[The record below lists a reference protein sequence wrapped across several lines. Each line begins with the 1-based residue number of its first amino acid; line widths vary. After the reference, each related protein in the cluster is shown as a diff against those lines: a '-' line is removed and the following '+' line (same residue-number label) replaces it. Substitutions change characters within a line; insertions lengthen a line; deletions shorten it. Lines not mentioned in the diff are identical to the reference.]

1 MSQYDLLHRL
11 QLFRDRGQPP
21 GLETHG
27 GVRPGGRTSP
37 LTEAETSRV
46 RRALFGPVDHAEN
59 LRFVQQELARG
70 QKEAE
75 RRWNYDFVNDRPV
88 NDPDRR
94 YLWESMDP
102 CSRNYTRQIASNADT
117 EENIATVQPA
127 SSNKDIE
134 NIPES
139 VHSESENIKTT
150 IEPSTKSKS
159 QDTMSEKILSKPNPI
174 IMPPQPKNKS
184 NHPSSLE
191 MANSSISISAPATA
205 CATPHESP
213 QAGSTKSGS
222 QIIPTSKSERGS
234 EICDKTKTTPAGSIL
249 SAVAVSLSSSKPS
262 KTSTSDQRSR
272 STSLHGTQ
280 KPISGLFRERK
291 RSKSKTKI
299 DTRSIK
305 LQELQAPSQMSVVS
319 GDGRTAPT
327 SRSRSPNSKYTE
339 SQGN

>member
-21 GLETHG
+21 GVDTLG

-88 NDPDRR
+88 NDPERR
-94 YLWESMDP
+94 YVWECMDP
-102 CSRNYTRQIASNADT
+102 CSEKSVSQIASNSDAEPSNVT
-117 EENIATVQPA
+117 VQAESSKQTENIQDSVQ
-127 SSNKDIE
+127 
-134 NIPES
+134 
-139 VHSESENIKTT
+139 SENINPTE
-150 IEPSTKSKS
+150 IQIKSDKS
-159 QDTMSEKILSKPNPI
+159 HDTMSEKILAKPNPI
-174 IMPPQPKNKS
+174 ILPPQSKTKS
-184 NHPSSLE
+184 HPSRSLE
-191 MANSSISISAPATA
+191 MANTISISAPATA

-222 QIIPTSKSERGS
+222 QIIPTSKSEKGTQ
-234 EICDKTKTTPAGSIL
+234 ICDKTKQNTASSIL
-249 SAVAVSLSSSKPS
+249 SAAAASLSSSKPL
-262 KTSTSDQRSR
+262 KPSTSDQRSR

-299 DTRSIK
+299 DSRSIK

-319 GDGRTAPT
+319 SEETKST
-327 SRSRSPNSKYTE
+327 N
-339 SQGN
+339 

>member
-21 GLETHG
+21 GNSGPLLDNHG
-27 GVRPGGRTSP
+27 SVRPGGRTSP

-46 RRALFGPVDHAEN
+46 RRALFGPVNHEEN

-94 YLWESMDP
+94 YVWESMESCP
-102 CSRNYTRQIASNADT
+102 RKYTQIVSNSDT
-117 EENIATVQPA
+117 EESNNTVQP
-127 SSNKDIE
+127 SSIEETSKNKQ
-134 NIPES
+134 ES
-139 VHSESENIKTT
+139 VQSENIK
-150 IEPSTKSKS
+150 PSAVHSIKSEKS
-159 QDTMSEKILSKPNPI
+159 QDTMSEKILSVKPNPI
-174 IMPPQPKNKS
+174 IMPPQPKTKS
-184 NHPSSLE
+184 THPFSLE

-205 CATPHESP
+205 CATPHDSP
-213 QAGSTKSGS
+213 QAGSAKSGS
-222 QIIPTSKSERGS
+222 QIIPTSKSEAETRF
-234 EICDKTKTTPAGSIL
+234 CDKSKTTPAGCIL
-249 SAVAVSLSSSKPS
+249 SAAASSLSTSSKPS
-262 KTSTSDQRSR
+262 SKISTDQRSR
-272 STSLHGTQ
+272 SKSLHGTQ

-305 LQELQAPSQMSVVS
+305 LQELQAPSQVSVVS
-319 GDGRTAPT
+319 GEV
-327 SRSRSPNSKYTE
+327 YE
-339 SQGN
+339 QL